1 MSGFQVLGITDPT
14 SCLTALARQK
24 PDLILMDITM
34 PEVDGY
40 ELCKMLRQSRHMRS
54 VPIVMFTGRDG
65 LIDRMR
71 AQLVGA
77 NDYITKPVNADKLI
91 SKVQRLL
98 QSSQNSSSQTSDR
111 VLEIGMR
118 GAEYS
123 HS

>member
-1 MSGFQVLGITDPT
+1 
-14 SCLTALARQK
+14 
-24 PDLILMDITM
+24 MDITM